1 MNQHDL
7 VQMYLDNVW
16 RPNLSITGASG
27 IPHFTKAGNVVRSS
41 TTVRI
46 SMRLSPDFNSE
57 VAKNKMIEILTKDVP
72 HNAKVTV
79 LKASTGNG
87 FCMKVLHPWL

>member
-1 MNQHDL
+1 
-7 VQMYLDNVW
+7 MYLDNVW

-46 SMRLSPDFNSE
+46 SLRLSPDFDSE
-57 VAKNKMIEILTKDVP
+57 VAKNKLIEILTTDVP
-72 HNAKVTV
+72 YNAKVTI